1 MSEFIRHDPSV
12 RRYQNT
18 RLPQV
23 IAGLATYQL
32 ALLGA
37 EVIKVEALGTG
48 DMCRHLLDPSEFGQQ
63 QLSPAFIGVN
73 LNKRSIAVNLK
84 AEQASEVL
92 RPSSNKPT
100 L

>member
-1 MSEFIRHDPSV
+1 MTQAFEGIKMLDF
-12 RRYQNT
+12 T
-18 RLPQV
+18 QV
-23 IAGLATYQL
+23 IAGPMATYQL

-48 DMCRHLLDPSEFGQQ
+48 DMCRHST
-63 QLSPAFIGVN
+63 QLS
-73 LNKRSIAVNLK
+73 L
-84 AEQASEVL
+84 ASNNSRPLSSALASTSALSGEPQSGTSLEVL